1 MKKRTSTESN
11 ATFQETAPSYL
22 DNTQLRKNIG
32 YATKTIR
39 QKRQKV
45 VDEMPDWEALRE
57 AGSAIKTRTMRHLD
71 KYLLQLEESVQQ
83 AGGQVHWARDGEEA
97 NAIIT
102 DLVKQEQA
110 EEVVKVKSMTTEE
123 TGLNQALATEGIQ
136 AFETDLAEMI
146 VQLAEDKPSH
156 ILVPAI
162 HKNRAE
168 IRSIFKDK
176 LDTGELTDRPEDLA
190 EAARLYLRK
199 KFLNA
204 KVGISG
210 ANFAVA

>member
-1 MKKRTSTESN
+1 
-11 ATFQETAPSYL
+11 
-22 DNTQLRKNIG
+22 
-32 YATKTIR
+32 
-39 QKRQKV
+39 
-45 VDEMPDWEALRE
+45 
-57 AGSAIKTRTMRHLD
+57 
-71 KYLLQLEESVQQ
+71 
-83 AGGQVHWARDGEEA
+83 
-97 NAIIT
+97 
-102 DLVKQEQA
+102 KQEQA

-168 IRSIFKDK
+168 IRALFNEI
-176 LDTGELTDRPEDLA
+176 LDAGELSDRPEELA

-204 KVGISG
+204 RVGISG
-210 ANFAVA
+210 